1 MEQELAERLD
11 KVESHL
17 AHLEH
22 QYDQLNQVVLEQ
34 ARQLAKLQAWQQR
47 VSETVESLELE
58 RIKATNPRP
67 PHY

>member
-1 MEQELAERLD
+1 MEKELDARLD
-11 KVESHL
+11 KLESHL

-34 ARQLAKLQAWQQR
+34 ARALAKLQTMQQR
-47 VSETVESLELE
+47 VSETVESIELE
-58 RIKATNPRP
+58 RIKATNPKP